1 MLFDE
6 YDPRDGKQVQVLNK
20 DGLIIN
26 SQLEPKLSDDDLL
39 KLYDAMIT
47 VRVMDTKALS
57 LQRSGR
63 MGTFA
68 QVTGQEAQVGVGLMM
83 KKSDWMF
90 PSFRE
95 TGVFVVRGTPLHLFF
110 LTFMGSEEGNRMP
123 EDLHNF
129 PISVPV
135 ATQTLHAVGAGW
147 AAKIKKEKIATVTF
161 LGDGGTSE
169 GDFHE
174 AMNFAGV
181 MKAPTV
187 FVCQNNQYAI
197 SVPRSK
203 QTASKTIAEKAFA
216 YGFPGIQVDG
226 NDVLAVCVAMK
237 AALER
242 AYKGEGPTLLELV
255 TYRLCPH
262 TTSDDPTLYR
272 SDDEV
277 KEWEKKDPVKRFA
290 AYLKK
295 KRVLTDAQEELIQK
309 KAEEKVN
316 EAVQKAEDV
325 RAAMEI
331 EDIFRYTFK
340 TMPPHLKEQLD
351 SLRQTQSLRGK
362 PNA

>member
-1 MLFDE
+1 MFE
-6 YDPRDGKQVQVLNK
+6 SYDPRDGKQVQILNK
-20 DGLIIN
+20 DGVVVN
-26 SQLEPKLSDDDLL
+26 SQLEPTFSSDDLL
-39 KLYDAMIT
+39 NMYDAMIT
-47 VRVMDTKALS
+47 ARAMDTKALS

-68 QVTGQEAQVGVGLMM
+68 QVTGQEAQVGVGFMM

-95 TGVFVVRGTPLHLFF
+95 TGVFVIRGTPLHLFF

-123 EDLHNF
+123 EGLNNF
-129 PISVPV
+129 PIAVPV

-147 AAKIKKEKIATVTF
+147 AAKIKKQKIATVTF
-161 LGDGGTSE
+161 VGDGGTSE

-187 FVCQNNQYAI
+187 FICQNNQYAI

-203 QTASKTIAEKAFA
+203 QTASKTIAEKAFG
-216 YGFPGIQVDG
+216 YGFPGMQVDG

-242 AYKGEGPTLLELV
+242 AYRGEGPTLLELV
-255 TYRLCPH
+255 TYRMCPH

-290 AYLKK
+290 AYLEK
-295 KRVLTDAQEELIQK
+295 KRVLTDVKKESIQK
-309 KAEEKVN
+309 HAEEAVN
-316 EAVQKAEDV
+316 AAVQKAEEIK
-325 RAAMEI
+325 AAMQI

-351 SLRQTQSLRGK
+351 YLRQTQSLRGNK
-362 PNA
+362 NA